1 MRMLDGRRLRV
12 AVLVKQVPR
21 FEAMELSLDG
31 RLRREGLEL
40 EMNPYCRRAVSK
52 GVELAGDTGGTC
64 TIFTLGPPSAQDCLR
79 EAIAWG
85 ADHGVL
91 VTDMAFAGS
100 DTLATARALAA
111 ALQHE
116 GPFDL
121 VMLGRNSVD
130 ADTGQVGPQIA
141 QLLDLPFITG
151 IRKLHLGGNGK
162 MLHAGCEQDDEW
174 VECKAALPAVVS
186 VAERLCEPCKVDP
199 EGRAAV
205 QADRVSVLT
214 ASDLGGGPWGQGGS
228 PTSVGSVRGVTVDR
242 QRRTLSG
249 PLAFQVAEAVNVLV
263 ERGALDSRSLQ
274 ASRAS
279 VQLSE
284 SVRGSGAGVA
294 VLVEP
299 DREGLTRELLGAAA
313 RLADDLDGHVVAISA
328 PGVASACTSS
338 SGAPTLLSSWGADC
352 VVGIEGGC
360 SNEEV
365 AAGVASWARE
375 TPPWAILAPS
385 TSWGRE
391 VSARVAADIG
401 AGLTG
406 DAVELEVENGRLTAW
421 KPAFGGTVLA
431 AILCSSPVQM
441 ATVRSGA
448 FPRPEPRTGRPIPVH
463 VVKVKWRRRVHVVS
477 RSRDDDIDALSGAQ
491 AVVGVGAGVAPEE
504 LTALDPLLRALG
516 AELAGTRKMTDQGL
530 LPHSR
535 QLGITGRSIAPRLY
549 VAVGL
554 SGKFNHLIGVRSAG
568 TVLAINADAE
578 APVFDGCDVGI
589 VGDWHDA
596 LPLLVTAID
605 R

>member
-1 MRMLDGRRLRV
+1 MVDGRRLRV

-21 FEAMELSLDG
+21 FEAMELTPDG
-31 RLRREGLEL
+31 RLRRHGLEL

-52 GVELAGDTGGTC
+52 GVELAGDTGGSC
-64 TIFTLGPPSAQDCLR
+64 TIFTLGPPSAEACLR

-85 ADHGVL
+85 ADEGVL
-91 VTDMAFAGS
+91 VTDPAFAGS

-111 ALQHE
+111 AIQHE

-121 VMLGRNSVD
+121 VLLGRNSVD

-141 QLLDLPFITG
+141 QLLDLPFAAG
-151 IRKLHLGGNGK
+151 VRKLCLDSKG
-162 MLHAGCEQDDEW
+162 LTFHAGCEQDDEW
-174 VECKAALPAVVS
+174 VECKVALPAVVS

-205 QADRVSVLT
+205 QADRLRVLT
-214 ASDLGGGPWGQGGS
+214 ASDLGDGPWGQAGS
-228 PTSVGSVRGVTVDR
+228 PTSVGPVRVVTVDR
-242 QRRTLSG
+242 ERRMLSG
-249 PLAFQVAEAVNVLV
+249 PLASQVLEAVNVLV
-263 ERGALDSRSLQ
+263 ERGALDPRNSEASQ
-274 ASRAS
+274 ASVPLR
-279 VQLSE
+279 E
-284 SVRGSGAGVA
+284 SAKVGGAGVA

-313 RLADDLDGHVVAISA
+313 HLAGDLDGHVVAISA
-328 PGVASACTSS
+328 QAGPAACASA
-338 SGAPTLLSSWGADC
+338 SGTPSLLASWGADF
-352 VVGIEGGC
+352 VLSVDGAC

-365 AAGVASWARE
+365 AAGVACWAQE
-375 TPPWAILAPS
+375 ALPWAILAPS

-391 VSARVAADIG
+391 VASRVAASIG

-406 DAVELEVENGRLTAW
+406 DAVGLDVEDGRLTAW
-421 KPAFGGTVLA
+421 KPAFGGKLLA
-431 AILCSSPVQM
+431 AILCNSSVQM

-448 FPRPEPRTGRPIPVH
+448 FSCPEPRTEHAIPVRTT
-463 VVKVKWRRRVHVVS
+463 KAPWRRRVHVTR
-477 RSRDDDIDALSGAQ
+477 RSRNDDLDVLSGAEV
-491 AVVGVGAGVAPEE
+491 VVGVGAGVAAEE
-504 LTALDPLLRALG
+504 LPALDPLLRSLG
-516 AELAGTRKMTDQGL
+516 AELAATRKMTDKGL

-554 SGKFNHLIGVRSAG
+554 SGKFNHLIGVRNAG
-568 TVLAINADAE
+568 TVLAINSDPE

-589 VGDWHDA
+589 VGDWHEA
-596 LPLLVTAID
+596 LPLLVAALG

>member
-21 FEAMELSLDG
+21 FEAMELSPDG

-91 VTDMAFAGS
+91 VTDAAFAGS

-111 ALQHE
+111 ALQYE

-121 VMLGRNSVD
+121 VLLGRNSVD
-130 ADTGQVGPQIA
+130 ADTGQVGPQVA

-151 IRKLHLGGNGK
+151 IRKLRLGGNGK
-162 MLHAGCEQDDEW
+162 MVHAGCEQDDEW
-174 VECKAALPAVVS
+174 VECNAALPAVVS

-205 QADRVSVLT
+205 QADRLAVLT
-214 ASDLGGGPWGQGGS
+214 ASDLGDGPWGQVGS
-228 PTSVGSVRGVTVDR
+228 PTSVGRVRGVTVDR
-242 QRRTLSG
+242 QRRMLSG
-249 PLAFQVAEAVNVLV
+249 PLAFQVAEAVNVLL
-263 ERGALDSRSLQ
+263 ERGALDPRSLQ

-279 VQLSE
+279 VRLSE
-284 SVRGSGAGVA
+284 GVRGSGAGVA

-328 PGVASACTSS
+328 QAVASACASS
-338 SGAPTLLSSWGADC
+338 SGAPSLLSSWGADC

-391 VSARVAADIG
+391 VAARVAACIS

-421 KPAFGGTVLA
+421 KPAFGGKVLA

-448 FPRPEPRTGRPIPVH
+448 LPRPEPRTGRPIPVH
-463 VVKVKWRRRVHVVS
+463 VVKTKWRQRVHVVT
-477 RSRDDDIDALSGAQ
+477 RSRDDDIDALSGAE
-491 AVVGVGAGVAPEE
+491 AVVGVGAGVAPGE
-504 LTALDPLLRALG
+504 LPALDPLLRSLG

-568 TVLAINADAE
+568 TVLAINADPG